1 MAAIT
6 TKRVYDPPQETD
18 GVRILVDRI
27 WPKGVTREE
36 VRVDIWLKEVAPSD
50 DLRRWFG
57 KDEKKWREFKKR
69 YSRELKE
76 REKQIKIIKER
87 AKMSPVTL
95 VYSAKEE
102 QNSAIVLKEY
112 IDTVQ

>member
-1 MAAIT
+1 MIQ
-6 TKRVYDPPQETD
+6 TKRVYEPPVEND

-36 VRVDIWLKEVAPSD
+36 VRVDIWLKEVAPTD

-57 KDEKKWREFKKR
+57 ADPKKWREFKKR
-69 YSRELKE
+69 YAKELKE
-76 REKQIKIIKER
+76 REKQLKIIRER

-95 VYSAKEE
+95 VYAAKEVD
-102 QNSAIVLKEY
+102 QNSATVLKEY
-112 IDTVQ
+112 LDKVQ